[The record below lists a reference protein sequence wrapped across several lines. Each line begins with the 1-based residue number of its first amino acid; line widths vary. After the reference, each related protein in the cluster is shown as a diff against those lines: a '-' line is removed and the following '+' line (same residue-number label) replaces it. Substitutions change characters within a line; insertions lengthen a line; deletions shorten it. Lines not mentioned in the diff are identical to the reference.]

1 MKTPWRSILG
11 LLVVMLFGSMLVACG
26 GDDGEDRPGSV
37 AVDPKSEVVSV
48 SGVKSGT
55 NSVSASGTGSAS
67 GTSSASGTG
76 SASGTITGG
85 AVKDYDSISGYK
97 PASDVTTHALVV
109 KDVGEINALFTD
121 PYDYSAINAI
131 YTDGKNS
138 VKSSGSVRTIKG
150 ACLLYTS
157 DAADE

>member
-76 SASGTITGG
+76 SASAVSYTHLTLPTIL
-85 AVKDYDSISGYK
+85 
-97 PASDVTTHALVV
+97 LV
-109 KDVGEINALFTD
+109 
-121 PYDYSAINAI
+121 
-131 YTDGKNS
+131 
-138 VKSSGSVRTIKG
+138 
-150 ACLLYTS
+150 
-157 DAADE
+157 